1 MQKFTVD
8 TDAVLAAQSA
18 AAATISRIQTD
29 AASLMSQLTGLQSSW
44 GGEASLAFQ
53 AVASDWRATQQR
65 VEESI
70 TAINTALGAA
80 GRQYLD
86 VEQTNARLFAVR

>member
-1 MQKFTVD
+1 MPRFTVD
-8 TDAVLAAQSA
+8 SEAVLAAQASTASTIARIQADA
-18 AAATISRIQTD
+18 AA
-29 AASLMSQLTGLQSSW
+29 LMSQLTGLQSSW

-53 AVASDWRATQQR
+53 SVAADWRATQQR

-70 TAINTALGAA
+70 TAINQALGAA

-86 VEQTNARLFAVR
+86 VEQANARLFAVR